1 MSDKTVSPALKIGLE
16 FGPVFLFFVGYITTR
31 GQSFTIGATQYD
43 AFILLTA
50 AFIPVM
56 GLATLILW
64 RLAGRLSKL
73 QLVTLIMVTVFG
85 GLTVWLNDERFFKMK
100 PTAVYT
106 IFAVLLGIG
115 LARGQSWLELV
126 MEGALPLTHEGWML
140 FTKRLALMFLA
151 MACANEIVWRTM
163 STDAWVNFRTF
174 VLPFAL
180 FGFFLTQAKLFERY
194 SSAKDA
200 SEGDS

>member
-1 MSDKTVSPALKIGLE
+1 MSEKQVSPAVKIGLE
-16 FGPVFLFFVGYITTR
+16 LGPVFLFFVGYISTR
-31 GQSFTIGATQYD
+31 GQSFLINGTEYD

-56 GLATLILW
+56 AVATFVLW
-64 RLAGRLSKL
+64 KLSGRLSRL
-73 QLVTLIMVTVFG
+73 QLVTLVMVVIFG

-100 PTAVYT
+100 PTAVYG
-106 IFAVLLGIG
+106 IFATLLFIG

-140 FTKRLALMFLA
+140 LTKRMALMFVA
-151 MACANEIVWRTM
+151 MALANELVWRTL

-174 VLPFAL
+174 GLPLAL
-180 FGFFLTQAKLFERY
+180 FAFLMLQGKLFERY
-194 SSAKDA
+194 SSTPKQ
-200 SEGDS
+200 